1 MRRLDFKLPRLPQL
15 PKWLQVDPRFLRF
28 NDGGLRALSVIIA
41 VGLWIFVN
49 AGERGAV
56 MSLTVPISY
65 RSLPAGMAIIN
76 QPPDFVTIEVAGPRT
91 LLSLLEPE
99 RLSLHLDLRGVV
111 PGQSDIKIYP
121 GMFNVPRQTS
131 VNRISPDQLSLD
143 IDRVINRDVPVKL
156 TLEGK
161 VAEGYKVSSVEIRPT
176 AISIS
181 GPSRYV
187 SQVHQIETQPF
198 DVKGINNDVERSIA
212 LAEWNPAVRYSLA
225 IVDARVDIGE
235 EIVDREFKGVAV
247 EVKDP
252 DYKYRV
258 DPKQATLTI
267 RGPTLKLSSL
277 DAKGIAYVEAKDLT
291 PGSHELPLHVA
302 LPDGMELVR
311 QSPDKVRL
319 RIYRERRT
327 ITADEQKPS

>member
-1 MRRLDFKLPRLPQL
+1 MRRLNFKLPQIPQL
-15 PKWLQVDPRFLRF
+15 PKWLRVDPRFLRF
-28 NDGGLRALSVIIA
+28 NNGGLRVLSVMIA
-41 VGLWIFVN
+41 IALWVFVN
-49 AGERGAV
+49 AGERGSV

-65 RSLPAGMAIIN
+65 RSLPAGMAIMN

-99 RLSLHLDLRGVV
+99 RLSLRLDLRGVV
-111 PGQSDIKIYP
+111 PGQSDIKLYP

-143 IDRVINRDVPVKL
+143 IDRVISRSVPIKL
-156 TLEGK
+156 ALDGK
-161 VAEGYKVSSVEIRPT
+161 VADGYKVASIELRPAT
-176 AISIS
+176 VSIS

-187 SQVHQIETQPF
+187 SQLNQVETQPC
-198 DVKGINNDVERSIA
+198 DVRGLNADIERSIA

-225 IVDARVDIGE
+225 SVEAFVDIGE
-235 EIVDREFKGVAV
+235 EIADREFKGVAV

-258 DPKQATLTI
+258 DPKRATLTI

-277 DAKGIAYVEAKDLT
+277 DAKGIAYVDAKDLM
-291 PGSHELPLHVA
+291 PGSHELPLQVT

-327 ITADEQKPS
+327 ITADEQNPS